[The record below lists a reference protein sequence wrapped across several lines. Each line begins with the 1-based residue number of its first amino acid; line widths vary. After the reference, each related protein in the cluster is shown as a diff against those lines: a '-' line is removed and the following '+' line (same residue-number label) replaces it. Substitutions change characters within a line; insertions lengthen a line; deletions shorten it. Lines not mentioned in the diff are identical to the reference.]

1 MPLSGSI
8 TRLTNPLRQNEVLL
22 IVSVSTMLVMLG
34 QGITGPIL
42 PLFAKSLGVSAAAV
56 GLTLSAFAVA
66 RMLLNI
72 PSGIVADRWGRRVLL
87 IGGPLVTGLGSVLS
101 GTANTLEWLLVWRFV
116 AGVGSAM
123 YMTGA
128 IIVVTDIATDQNR
141 GRLLAFNQ
149 GALLA
154 GVTLGPA
161 IGGITAEFLGLRAP
175 FYVVGVAA
183 FAAGAWNWLRVPETR
198 PYAAAA
204 PGPGEA
210 ASAKPA
216 STWTSTLT
224 LLLSMN
230 FLVVAL
236 VNFAV
241 FFARSGRQTVIPL
254 YADQEIGLSA
264 GPIGLVFALM
274 AFINLL
280 FIVPAGWAIDRYG
293 VKVTIVPSALVS
305 LLAFGMIAATHSTMP
320 FVFATVILGI
330 GSGMLGPAPAAYAAE
345 IAPPERRGAA
355 MGLFRSLGDLGFVIS
370 PPLVGYLADE
380 SGFGSAILI
389 NGIMLAGAALV
400 FGVLAGRRR
409 AAKTQ
414 TPSPATVP

>member
-1 MPLSGSI
+1 
-8 TRLTNPLRQNEVLL
+8 
-22 IVSVSTMLVMLG
+22 MLVMLG
-34 QGITGPIL
+34 QGVTGPIL

-56 GLTLSAFAVA
+56 GLTLSAFALA
-66 RMLLNI
+66 RMFFNV
-72 PSGIVADRWGRRVLL
+72 PSGMIADRWGRRILL
-87 IGGPLVTGLGSVLS
+87 IGGPLVTGVGSVLS

-161 IGGITAEFLGLRAP
+161 VGGITAEYLGLRAP
-175 FYVVGVAA
+175 FYLVGVAA
-183 FAAGAWNWLRVPETR
+183 LAAGLWNWLRVPETR
-198 PYAAAA
+198 PVGRGVAAAVA
-204 PGPGEA
+204 SPGRGG
-210 ASAKPA
+210 SWA
-216 STWTSTLT
+216 STVAM
-224 LLLSMN
+224 LLSLN

-264 GPIGLVFALM
+264 GPIGLIFAMM

-280 FIVPAGWAIDRYG
+280 FIVPAGWAIDRFG

-305 LLAFGMIAATHSTMP
+305 LAAFALMAASPSTAML
-320 FVFATVILGI
+320 VFASLVLGV
-330 GSGMLGPAPAAYAAE
+330 GSGLLGPAPAAYAAE
-345 IAPPERRGAA
+345 IAPAERRGAA
-355 MGLFRSLGDLGFVIS
+355 MGLFRSVGDLGFVVS
-370 PPLVGYLADE
+370 PPLVGYLADS

-389 NGIMLAGAALV
+389 NGIVLAVAALV
-400 FGVLAGRRR
+400 FGVFAGRARSAKATM
-409 AAKTQ
+409 AATAP
-414 TPSPATVP
+414 TP

>member
-1 MPLSGSI
+1 
-8 TRLTNPLRQNEVLL
+8 
-22 IVSVSTMLVMLG
+22 MLVMLG
-34 QGITGPIL
+34 QGVTGPVL

-66 RMLLNI
+66 RMFLNV
-72 PSGIVADRWGRRVLL
+72 PSGMVADRWGRRILL
-87 IGGPLVTGLGSVLS
+87 IGGPLVTGVGSVLS

-161 IGGITAEFLGLRAP
+161 VGGITAEYLGLRAP
-175 FYVVGVAA
+175 FYLVGVAA
-183 FAAGAWNWLRVPETR
+183 LAAGLWNWLRVPETR
-198 PYAAAA
+198 PAAGSA
-204 PGPGEA
+204 PA
-210 ASAKPA
+210 TSTASGRGGSWA
-216 STWTSTLT
+216 STVAM
-224 LLLSMN
+224 LLSLN

-254 YADQEIGLSA
+254 FADQEIGLSA
-264 GPIGLVFALM
+264 GPIGLIFAMM

-280 FIVPAGWAIDRYG
+280 FIVPAGWAIDRFG
-293 VKVTIVPSALVS
+293 AKVTIVPSALVS
-305 LLAFGMIAATHSTMP
+305 LAAFALMAASPTTAML
-320 FVFATVILGI
+320 VFASLVLGV
-330 GSGMLGPAPAAYAAE
+330 GSGLLGPAPAAYAAE
-345 IAPPERRGAA
+345 IAPAERRGAA
-355 MGLFRSLGDLGFVIS
+355 MGLFRSVGDLGFVVS
-370 PPLVGYLADE
+370 PPLVGYLADR

-389 NGIMLAGAALV
+389 NGVVLAVAALV
-400 FGVLAGRRR
+400 FGVFAGRARSPK
-409 AAKTQ
+409 ASV
-414 TPSPATVP
+414 TPAPAPTP